1 MKAKNALKA
10 VLTLAFAF
18 VMVAALAGCGAQGG
32 SEESASTSAAESGS
46 ASAPTSE
53 DKTIVVGASPSPHAE
68 ILAAAE
74 PVLAEEGW
82 TLEIKEFSDYIQPNV
97 ALENGELD
105 ANYFQ
110 HNQYLENYN
119 AENGTD
125 LVNAGN
131 IHFEPMTLYAG
142 KTASV
147 DELPDGAQIAV
158 PSDPSNEA
166 RALLVLQEQ
175 GIITLA
181 DGAGLEATP
190 NDIVDNPK
198 NVQIVE
204 AEAAALPRMLE
215 DCDMAVI
222 NGNYALSSG
231 LDQSL
236 VVATEQNPEAEST
249 YPNVVAVRAEDKD
262 SEKTQALVSALT
274 SDTVRQFIE
283 DTYGDAVVALF

>member
-1 MKAKNALKA
+1 MKAKNILKA
-10 VLTLAFAF
+10 VLASAFAF
-18 VMVAALAGCGAQGG
+18 VMVAALAGCGATQGSTDTA
-32 SEESASTSAAESGS
+32 SESSSSAAASGD
-46 ASAPTSE
+46 

-74 PVLAEEGW
+74 DVLAEEGW
-82 TLEIKEFSDYIQPNV
+82 TLEIVEYSDYIQPNV
-97 ALENGELD
+97 ALEGGELD

-110 HNQYLENYN
+110 HNQYLDNYN

-125 LVNAGN
+125 LVNAAN

-166 RALLVLQEQ
+166 RALLVLEEQ

-181 DGAGLEATP
+181 EGAGLEATP

-215 DCDMAVI
+215 DADMAVI

-249 YPNVVAVRAEDKD
+249 YPNCIAVRSGDEE
-262 SEKTQALVSALT
+262 SEKAKALVSALT
-274 SDTVRQFIE
+274 SDTIKQFIE
-283 DTYGDAVVALF
+283 ENYGDAVVPCF

>member
-1 MKAKNALKA
+1 MKAKNILKA
-10 VLTLAFAF
+10 VLASAFAF
-18 VMVAALAGCGAQGG
+18 VMVAALAGCGATQGSTDTA
-32 SEESASTSAAESGS
+32 SESSSSAAASGD
-46 ASAPTSE
+46 

-74 PVLAEEGW
+74 DVLAEEGW
-82 TLEIKEFSDYIQPNV
+82 TLEIVEYSDYIQPNV
-97 ALENGELD
+97 ALEGGELD

-110 HNQYLENYN
+110 HNQYLDNYN

-125 LVNAGN
+125 LVNAAN

-166 RALLVLQEQ
+166 RALLVLEEQ

-181 DGAGLEATP
+181 EGAGLEATP

-215 DCDMAVI
+215 DADMAVI

-249 YPNVVAVRAEDKD
+249 YPNCIAVRSGDEE
-262 SEKTQALVSALT
+262 SEKAKALVSALT
-274 SDTVRQFIE
+274 SDTIKQFIE
-283 DTYGDAVVALF
+283 ENYGDAVVACF